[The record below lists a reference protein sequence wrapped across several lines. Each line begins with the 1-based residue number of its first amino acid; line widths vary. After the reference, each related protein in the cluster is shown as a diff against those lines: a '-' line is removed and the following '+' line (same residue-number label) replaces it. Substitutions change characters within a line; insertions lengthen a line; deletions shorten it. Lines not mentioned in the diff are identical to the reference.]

1 MDKIRE
7 VRLTLAAL
15 IYALE
20 TDLRSL
26 IKNYLVPQFKDLSF
40 IKDES
45 LRQRTKERFLKDNLG
60 LNPDNNT
67 YAVVDYIDFQDSYKI
82 VLTNKDCFT
91 PQLIHEIKTLVSKL
105 DSIASIRNRVMH
117 ARPLLSGDFTT
128 VYFFISN
135 LEPLAGLPWTTV
147 INTKKGLEED
157 PDFILKLNYPYAI
170 YKDNSDSSVYHQLPF
185 PDFDETGFIGRDED
199 IEAVK
204 KLLMGAQ
211 QVVTIVGDGGI
222 GKSSLALKIAYDLVD
237 MEFNCP
243 FDMILW
249 TTAKS
254 SILTPKGIEEIA
266 GAITS
271 FTGIIKD
278 ITNSMGAPIN
288 NLQEN
293 MNEII
298 EYLNT
303 YKILLIIDNLETILN
318 DAIRQFIRE
327 ISQKCKILITSRIG
341 LGELEYPRKLEGLS
355 ENEASLLIKEMARM
369 RNSQVLK
376 TLPNPK
382 LVEISKKFHY
392 NPLSIKWFVNLVE
405 SGKSINEVISDK
417 KELFTYCLSNVYENL
432 TDTAQAVLQTLL
444 AARKSLHEAELCYLS
459 EIEPFELKKALLK
472 LTSTTMITREAKE
485 NTLIY
490 SVSDFTKEYLSQNHA
505 PNPDYL
511 KKIADKQ
518 NKLNSGL
525 EDAKRIS
532 KYNKYDLNAIG
543 GDNVVIRLIQEA
555 LLLSK
560 KRNYDEALRRI
571 EFAKQNAP
579 GCVDAYRISA
589 FIKAQKGDYLGAEN
603 EYLCGLEIEPSNERL
618 IYFYANFLLF
628 YLNDNNKALE
638 YANKLYNLDEKS
650 PESIIL
656 SARCVAYN
664 GEIENGI
671 ELIENLI
678 KNSILTNKQKKIS
691 STLLIDFYKR
701 WAEHKIDVEKD
712 YPTAIDYISRGL
724 NHFDYCVNAD
734 YIDEKLITEFIDLF
748 VIFFNKIP
756 KICYKKAER
765 IFNYVK
771 KYENLISQRH
781 QAEFIFKN
789 TINNSNIELSNIL
802 IQDVLKIEEN
812 TTRINGI
819 VDFFDYNKLYGF
831 INGNNS
837 SRYFFHLNNI
847 VNYDGITP
855 IDKETFATFEIGKND
870 KGECAIKVMLKS

>member
-40 IKDES
+40 IKDEP
-45 LRQRTKERFLKDNLG
+45 LKQRIKERFLKDNLG
-60 LNPDNNT
+60 IDPNNNS

-82 VLTNKDCFT
+82 VLANKHCFT
-91 PQLIHEIKTLVSKL
+91 PQLINEIKNLVPKL

-128 VYFFISN
+128 VYSFISS
-135 LEPLAGLPWTTV
+135 LKPIAGLPWATV
-147 INTKKGLEED
+147 INTKKGLDED

-185 PDFDETGFIGRDED
+185 PDFDETGFIGREKD
-199 IEAVK
+199 IESIK

-222 GKSSLALKIAYDLVD
+222 GKSSLALKIAYDFVD
-237 MEFNCP
+237 METNCP

-271 FTGIIKD
+271 FTGVIEDVADSI
-278 ITNSMGAPIN
+278 GVPIN
-288 NLQEN
+288 NLQGN
-293 MNEII
+293 MKEII
-298 EYLNT
+298 EYLDT

-355 ENEASLLIKEMARM
+355 ENEASHLIREMARM
-369 RNSQVLK
+369 RNSQVLQ
-376 TLPNPK
+376 TLPNAK

-392 NPLSIKWFVNLVE
+392 NPLSIKWFVNSVE
-405 SGKSINEVISDK
+405 SGKSINEVMSDK
-417 KELFTYCLSNVYENL
+417 KELFTFCMSNVYENL

-472 LTSTTMITREAKE
+472 LAATTMITREAKD
-485 NTLIY
+485 NTLVY
-490 SVSDFTKEYLSQNHA
+490 SVSDFTKEYLTQHHS
-505 PNPDYL
+505 PKTDFL

-532 KYNKYDLNAIG
+532 KHNKYDLNAIR
-543 GDNVVIRLIQEA
+543 GDNVVIRVIQEA

-560 KRNYDEALRRI
+560 KRNFDEALRRI

-589 FIKAQKGDYLGAEN
+589 FIKAQKGDYLSAEN
-603 EYLCGLEIEPSNERL
+603 EYLCGLEIEPNNQRL

-628 YLNDNNKALE
+628 YLNDNEKALK
-638 YANKLYNLDEKS
+638 YANQLYNLDEKS

-656 SARCVAYN
+656 SARCIAYS
-664 GEIENGI
+664 GEIESGI

-701 WAEHKIDVEKD
+701 WAEHKIDIEKD
-712 YPTAIDYISRGL
+712 YNTAIEYISRGL
-724 NHFDYCVNAD
+724 NHFDYCVNSD

-748 VIFFNKIP
+748 IIFFNKIP
-756 KICYKKAER
+756 KICYTKAE
-765 IFNYVK
+765 IVFKHVK

-802 IQDVLKIEEN
+802 IQDVLKIEEDTN
-812 TTRINGI
+812 RIKGI

-837 SRYFFHLNNI
+837 GRYFFHLNNI

-855 IDKETFATFEIGKND
+855 IDKESFATFEIGKND
-870 KGECAIKVMLKS
+870 KGECAVKVILKG

>member
-1 MDKIRE
+1 MDTIRE

-40 IKDES
+40 IKDDI
-45 LRQRTKERFLKDNLG
+45 LQQRVQERFSKDNLG
-60 LNPDNNT
+60 LDPNNNT

-82 VLTNKDCFT
+82 VLKNKECFT
-91 PQLIHEIKTLVSKL
+91 PQLINEIKTLVPKL

-117 ARPLLSGDFTT
+117 ARPLLSGDFSN
-128 VYFFISN
+128 VYRFVSN
-135 LEPLAGLPWTTV
+135 LKPLAGLPWTTV
-147 INTKKGLEED
+147 INTKKGLDED

-170 YKDNSDSSVYHQLPF
+170 YKDSSDSSVYHQLPF
-185 PDFDETGFIGRDED
+185 PDFDETGFIGREKD
-199 IEAVK
+199 IDAIR

-222 GKSSLALKIAYDLVD
+222 GKSSLALKIAYDFLD
-237 MEFNCP
+237 MDVNCP

-271 FTGIIKD
+271 FSGVVED
-278 ITNSMGAPIN
+278 VANSVGAPIN
-288 NLQEN
+288 DLQSN
-293 MNEII
+293 MNEIS
-298 EYLNT
+298 EYLDT
-303 YKILLIIDNLETILN
+303 YKTLLIIDNLETILN

-341 LGELEYPRKLEGLS
+341 LGELEYPRTLEGLS
-355 ENEASLLIKEMARM
+355 ENEASLLIREMAKM
-369 RNSQVLK
+369 RNSQVLQ
-376 TLPNPK
+376 TLQNSK

-392 NPLSIKWFVNLVE
+392 NPLSIKWFVNSVE
-405 SGKSINEVISDK
+405 SGKSINEVMSDK

-432 TDTAQAVLQTLL
+432 TYTAQTVLQTLL

-472 LTSTTMITREAKE
+472 LTPTTMITREAKD

-490 SVSDFTKEYLSQNHA
+490 SVSDFTKEYLSQHHS
-505 PNPDYL
+505 PKPDFF

-532 KYNKYDLNAIG
+532 MHNKYDLNAIR
-543 GDNVVIRLIQEA
+543 GDNVVIRVIQEA

-603 EYLCGLEIEPSNERL
+603 EYLCGLEVEPSNQRL

-628 YLNDNNKALE
+628 YLHDNNKALE
-638 YANKLYNLDEKS
+638 YANKLYALDEKS

-656 SARCVAYN
+656 LARCVAYN

-671 ELIENLI
+671 ELIEKLI

-701 WAEHKIDVEKD
+701 WAEHKIDIEKD
-712 YPTAIDYISRGL
+712 YNTAIEYISKGL
-724 NHFDYCVNAD
+724 NHFDYCVNGD
-734 YIDEKLITEFIDLF
+734 YIDEKLITEFIELF

-756 KICYKKAER
+756 KHCHPKSET
-765 IFNYVK
+765 IFKHVK
-771 KYENLISQRH
+771 TYENLISQRH

-789 TINNSNIELSNIL
+789 TIKYSNIELSNIL
-802 IQDVLKIEEN
+802 IKDVLKVEEETN
-812 TTRINGI
+812 RINGI

-847 VNYDGITP
+847 INYDGITP
-855 IDKETFATFEIGKND
+855 IGKETFASFEIGKND
-870 KGECAIKVMLKS
+870 KGECAVKVILKG